1 MIEAVATVARITGV
15 DSSRRS
21 LSDSSCLIDAHDVS
35 ISPAG
40 LLIFGKTHLYM
51 LDGLVENSDG
61 EVIDVHD
68 APKEL
73 FFVPGSTVEL
83 DGVQRAQRWY
93 VLQPANCTSIVD
105 EVSTGRM
112 SKWPVSATEHSFS
125 ETSRT
130 FNCHADGVCF
140 MPN

>member
-1 MIEAVATVARITGV
+1 MDDRHRRVRHDLEAGDVIEAVATVARISGV

-21 LSDSSCLIDAHDVS
+21 SHYPSCLICTDKDHLF
-35 ISPAG
+35 PAG

-73 FFVPGSTVEL
+73 FFVPGSLVEL
-83 DGVQRAQRWY
+83 DGIQRAQRW
-93 VLQPANCTSIVD
+93 
-105 EVSTGRM
+105 
-112 SKWPVSATEHSFS
+112 
-125 ETSRT
+125 
-130 FNCHADGVCF
+130 
-140 MPN
+140 